1 MKLPLFEFFFTFFDI
16 CYKKSNSRCE
26 KYNRKKYRSIYL
38 CSIFKVV
45 HSIKHLFASKS
56 HLKVCTLVFKN
67 IFSTLIHTSQ
77 ESFYKWTKISSLE
90 INILEI
96 NKISLIC
103 LDFFIL
109 KFPEP
114 LQSYCCPVQK
124 ICPERLN
131 WLGRL
136 AGISEVDFKKKSRP
150 FFIII
155 FKLKNGNFKTR
166 DFSPLIER
174 VLAGVVNSPI
184 VMCLEV

>member
-90 INILEI
+90 INILGFVNNAEKWSIICFEI
-96 NKISLIC
+96 HRAPSEIPANLTGQFSPTGQIFLHWAAAN
-103 LDFFIL
+103 L
-109 KFPEP
+109 K
-114 LQSYCCPVQK
+114 
-124 ICPERLN
+124 
-131 WLGRL
+131 WLGQ
-136 AGISEVDFKKKSRP
+136 FQNK
-150 FFIII
+150 FQTTFHHH
-155 FKLKNGNFKTR
+155 F
-166 DFSPLIER
+166 
-174 VLAGVVNSPI
+174 
-184 VMCLEV
+184 